1 MLDTFH
7 YSSSPFISV
16 LASLLGV
23 LLGFFLNNLSR
34 RGRIKIFQ
42 NNISIYYFEREPS
55 GGFSRQK
62 EMTDKTEIVEI
73 LLNLDFYNTSNYTRK
88 IARDVKINIINQK
101 SNFKLRLKNNETTKV
116 MAGMIHKDD
125 LKNIN
130 LLPNE
135 LMNLSISFGVNE
147 NFDEFKNSPWEL
159 VYYNENNKLVKVKIN
174 KEQLFA
180 ENK

>member
-1 MLDTFH
+1 MSDIF
-7 YSSSPFISV
+7 YNSSSPFISV

-42 NNISIYYFEREPS
+42 NNISICFLERDEY
-55 GGFSRQK
+55 GGFNSKK
-62 EMTDKTEIVEI
+62 EIIDKTEAVSVKM
-73 LLNLDFYNTSNYTRK
+73 NLDLYNTSSYSRK
-88 IARDVKINIINQK
+88 IARDIKMK
-101 SNFKLRLKNNETTKV
+101 FKGEHGTSFSNLNN
-116 MAGMIHKDD
+116 
-125 LKNIN
+125 LNNIN
-130 LLPNE
+130 LRPNE
-135 LMNLSISFGVNE
+135 LKNLSISFGVNV
-147 NFDEFKNSPWEL
+147 NLDEFKNSSWEL

>member
-1 MLDTFH
+1 MSDIFH
-7 YSSSPFISV
+7 YSSSPFISI
-16 LASLLGV
+16 LGTLLGV
-23 LLGFFLNNLSR
+23 LLGAFLNNLSR

-42 NNISIYYFEREPS
+42 NDISIYLLERDDY
-55 GGFSRQK
+55 GGYIPKK
-62 EMTDKTEIVEI
+62 EITDKTVSVSVKM
-73 LLNLDFYNTSNYTRK
+73 NLDLYNTSSYSRK
-88 IARDVKINIINQK
+88 IARDIKMKVNTKP
-101 SNFKLRLKNNETTKV
+101 NNYFV
-116 MAGMIHKDD
+116 DIHN
-125 LKNIN
+125 LNNIN

>member
-55 GGFSRQK
+55 GGFSHQK

>member
-7 YSSSPFISV
+7 YSSSPFISI
-16 LASLLGV
+16 LGTLLGV
-23 LLGFFLNNLSR
+23 LLGAFLNNLSR

-42 NNISIYYFEREPS
+42 NNISIYFEERDDY
-55 GGFSRQK
+55 GGYIPKK
-62 EMTDKTEIVEI
+62 EITDKTVSVSVKM
-73 LLNLDFYNTSNYTRK
+73 NLDLYNTSSYSRK
-88 IARDVKINIINQK
+88 IARNIK
-101 SNFKLRLKNNETTKV
+101 MKFKGEHGTSFSNLNN
-116 MAGMIHKDD
+116 
-125 LKNIN
+125 LNNIN

>member
-1 MLDTFH
+1 MSDIF
-7 YSSSPFISV
+7 YNSSSPFISV

-42 NNISIYYFEREPS
+42 NDISIYYFEREPS

-62 EMTDKTEIVEI
+62 EMTDKTEIIVEI
-73 LLNLDFYNTSNYTRK
+73 LLNLDFYNTSNYSRK
-88 IARDVKINIINQK
+88 IARDIKMK
-101 SNFKLRLKNNETTKV
+101 FKGEHGTSFSNLNN
-116 MAGMIHKDD
+116 
-125 LKNIN
+125 LNNIN

-135 LMNLSISFGVNE
+135 LMNLSISFGVSG
-147 NFDEFKNSPWEL
+147 NFDEIKNSPWEL
-159 VYYNENNKLVKVKIN
+159 VYYNDKNKLVKVKIN

>member
-1 MLDTFH
+1 MSDIF
-7 YSSSPFISV
+7 YNSSSPFISV

-42 NNISIYYFEREPS
+42 NDISIYISESDEY
-55 GGFSRQK
+55 GGFNSKK
-62 EMTDKTEIVEI
+62 EITDKTVSVSVKM
-73 LLNLDFYNTSNYTRK
+73 NLDLYNTSSYSRK
-88 IARDVKINIINQK
+88 IARDIKMKFKGEPRTSFSNINN
-101 SNFKLRLKNNETTKV
+101 SN
-116 MAGMIHKDD
+116 
-125 LKNIN
+125 NIN

-135 LMNLSISFGVNE
+135 LMNLSISFGVNV
-147 NFDEFKNSPWEL
+147 NFDEFKNSLWEL

>member
-1 MLDTFH
+1 MSDIF
-7 YSSSPFISV
+7 YNSSSPFISV

-42 NNISIYYFEREPS
+42 NNISIYYSEREPS

-62 EMTDKTEIVEI
+62 EMTDKTVSVSVKM
-73 LLNLDFYNTSNYTRK
+73 NLDLYNTSSYSRK
-88 IARDVKINIINQK
+88 IARDIKMKVNTKP
-101 SNFKLRLKNNETTKV
+101 NNYFV
-116 MAGMIHKDD
+116 DIHN
-125 LKNIN
+125 LNNIN

>member
-1 MLDTFH
+1 MSDIF
-7 YSSSPFISV
+7 YNSSSPFISV

-42 NNISIYYFEREPS
+42 NDISIYFLESDEY
-55 GGFSRQK
+55 GGYIPKK
-62 EMTDKTEIVEI
+62 EITDKTVSVSVKM
-73 LLNLDFYNTSNYTRK
+73 NLDLYNTSSYSRK
-88 IARDVKINIINQK
+88 IARDIKMK
-101 SNFKLRLKNNETTKV
+101 FKGEHGTSFSNLNN
-116 MAGMIHKDD
+116 
-125 LKNIN
+125 LNNIN

-135 LMNLSISFGVNE
+135 LMNLSISFGVNV
-147 NFDEFKNSPWEL
+147 NLDEIKNSPWEF
-159 VYYNENNKLVKVKIN
+159 VYYNEKNKLVKVKIN

>member
-1 MLDTFH
+1 MSDIF
-7 YSSSPFISV
+7 YNSSSPFISV

-42 NNISIYYFEREPS
+42 NDISIYYFEREPS
-55 GGFSRQK
+55 GGFSHQK
-62 EMTDKTEIVEI
+62 EMTDKTESVEI

-88 IARDVKINIINQK
+88 IARDIKMK
-101 SNFKLRLKNNETTKV
+101 FKGEHGTSFSNLNKLN
-116 MAGMIHKDD
+116 
-125 LKNIN
+125 NIN

-147 NFDEFKNSPWEL
+147 NFDEFKNSLWEL

>member
-1 MLDTFH
+1 MSDIFY

>member
-1 MLDTFH
+1 MINIILYVRHFF
-7 YSSSPFISV
+7 YNSSSPFISV
-16 LASLLGV
+16 LASLLGGV

-55 GGFSRQK
+55 GGFSHQK
-62 EMTDKTEIVEI
+62 EITDKTEIVEI

-116 MAGMIHKDD
+116 MDKDD
-125 LKNIN
+125 LK
-130 LLPNE
+130 
-135 LMNLSISFGVNE
+135 
-147 NFDEFKNSPWEL
+147 
-159 VYYNENNKLVKVKIN
+159 KI
-174 KEQLFA
+174 
-180 ENK
+180 

>member
-1 MLDTFH
+1 MSDIF
-7 YSSSPFISV
+7 YNSSSPFISV

-55 GGFSRQK
+55 GGFSHQK
-62 EMTDKTEIVEI
+62 EMTDKTESVEI
-73 LLNLDFYNTSNYTRK
+73 LLNLDLYNTSSYSRK
-88 IARDVKINIINQK
+88 IARDIKMK
-101 SNFKLRLKNNETTKV
+101 FKGEHGTSFSNLHNLN
-116 MAGMIHKDD
+116 
-125 LKNIN
+125 NIN

-135 LMNLSISFGVNE
+135 LMNLSISFGVNV
-147 NFDEFKNSPWEL
+147 NFDEFKNSLWEL

>member
-1 MLDTFH
+1 MSDIF
-7 YSSSPFISV
+7 YNSSSPFISV

-55 GGFSRQK
+55 GGFSHQK

-135 LMNLSISFGVNE
+135 LKNLSISFGVNE

>member
-1 MLDTFH
+1 MSDIF
-7 YSSSPFISV
+7 YNSSSPFISV

-62 EMTDKTEIVEI
+62 EITDKTVSVSVKM
-73 LLNLDFYNTSNYTRK
+73 NLDLYNTSSYSRK
-88 IARDVKINIINQK
+88 IARDIKMK
-101 SNFKLRLKNNETTKV
+101 FKGEHGTSFSNLNN
-116 MAGMIHKDD
+116 
-125 LKNIN
+125 LNNIN

>member
-1 MLDTFH
+1 MSDIF
-7 YSSSPFISV
+7 YNSSSPFISV

-42 NNISIYYFEREPS
+42 NDINIYFLESDEY
-55 GGFSRQK
+55 GGYIPKK
-62 EMTDKTEIVEI
+62 EITDKTVSVSVKM
-73 LLNLDFYNTSNYTRK
+73 NLDLYNTSSYSRK
-88 IARDVKINIINQK
+88 IARDIKMK
-101 SNFKLRLKNNETTKV
+101 FKGEHGTSFSNLNN
-116 MAGMIHKDD
+116 
-125 LKNIN
+125 LNNIN

-135 LMNLSISFGVNE
+135 LKNLSISFGVNE

-159 VYYNENNKLVKVKIN
+159 VYYNDKNKLVKVKIN

>member
-1 MLDTFH
+1 MSDIF
-7 YSSSPFISV
+7 YNSSSPFISV

-62 EMTDKTEIVEI
+62 EITDKTVSVSVKM
-73 LLNLDFYNTSNYTRK
+73 NLDLYNTSSYSRK
-88 IARDVKINIINQK
+88 IARDIKMK
-101 SNFKLRLKNNETTKV
+101 FKGEHGTSFSNLNKLN
-116 MAGMIHKDD
+116 
-125 LKNIN
+125 NIN

>member
-1 MLDTFH
+1 MSDIF
-7 YSSSPFISV
+7 YNSSSPFISV

-55 GGFSRQK
+55 GGFSHQK
-62 EMTDKTEIVEI
+62 EMTDKTESVEI

-116 MAGMIHKDD
+116 MDKDD

>member
-1 MLDTFH
+1 MSDIF
-7 YSSSPFISV
+7 YNSSSPFISV

-42 NNISIYYFEREPS
+42 NDINIYFLES
-55 GGFSRQK
+55 DDYGGYIPKK
-62 EMTDKTEIVEI
+62 EITDKTEAVSVKM
-73 LLNLDFYNTSNYTRK
+73 NLDLYNTSSYSRK
-88 IARDVKINIINQK
+88 IARDIKMK
-101 SNFKLRLKNNETTKV
+101 FKGEHGTSFSNLNN
-116 MAGMIHKDD
+116 
-125 LKNIN
+125 LNNIN

-147 NFDEFKNSPWEL
+147 NLDEFLNSSWEL

>member
-1 MLDTFH
+1 MSDIF
-7 YSSSPFISV
+7 YNSSSPFISV

-55 GGFSRQK
+55 GGFSHQK
-62 EMTDKTEIVEI
+62 EITDKTESVEI

-116 MAGMIHKDD
+116 MDKDD

>member
-1 MLDTFH
+1 MSDIF
-7 YSSSPFISV
+7 YNSSSPFISI
-16 LASLLGV
+16 LGTLLGV
-23 LLGFFLNNLSR
+23 LLGAFLNNLSR

-42 NNISIYYFEREPS
+42 NNISIYFVESDDY
-55 GGFSRQK
+55 GGYIPKK
-62 EMTDKTEIVEI
+62 EITDKTVSVSVKM
-73 LLNLDFYNTSNYTRK
+73 NLDLYNTSSYSRK
-88 IARDVKINIINQK
+88 IARDIKMK
-101 SNFKLRLKNNETTKV
+101 FKGEHGTSFSNLNN
-116 MAGMIHKDD
+116 
-125 LKNIN
+125 LNNIN

>member
-1 MLDTFH
+1 MSDIF
-7 YSSSPFISV
+7 YNSSSPFISV

-42 NNISIYYFEREPS
+42 NNISIYFLERDDY
-55 GGFSRQK
+55 GGYIPKK
-62 EMTDKTEIVEI
+62 EITDKTVSVSVKM
-73 LLNLDFYNTSNYTRK
+73 NLDLYNTSSYSRK
-88 IARDVKINIINQK
+88 IARDIKMK
-101 SNFKLRLKNNETTKV
+101 FKGEHGTSFSNLNN
-116 MAGMIHKDD
+116 
-125 LKNIN
+125 LNNIN

>member
-1 MLDTFH
+1 MSDIFY

-42 NNISIYYFEREPS
+42 NDISIYLFERDDY
-55 GGFSRQK
+55 GGYIPKK
-62 EMTDKTEIVEI
+62 EITDKTESVEI

>member
-1 MLDTFH
+1 MSDIF
-7 YSSSPFISV
+7 YNSSSPFISV

-42 NNISIYYFEREPS
+42 NNISIYCLERDEYDGYIPK
-55 GGFSRQK
+55 K
-62 EMTDKTEIVEI
+62 EITDKTVSMSVKM
-73 LLNLDFYNTSNYTRK
+73 NLDLYNTSSYSRK
-88 IARDVKINIINQK
+88 IARDIKMK
-101 SNFKLRLKNNETTKV
+101 FKGEHGTSFSNLHNLN
-116 MAGMIHKDD
+116 
-125 LKNIN
+125 NIN

-135 LMNLSISFGVNE
+135 LMNLSISFGVNV
-147 NFDEFKNSPWEL
+147 NFDEFKNSLWEL

>member
-1 MLDTFH
+1 MSDIF
-7 YSSSPFISV
+7 YNSSSPFISV

-42 NNISIYYFEREPS
+42 NDISIYYFEREPS

-135 LMNLSISFGVNE
+135 LMNLSISFGVNV

>member
-42 NNISIYYFEREPS
+42 NDISIYFFESDEY
-55 GGFSRQK
+55 GGYIPKK
-62 EMTDKTEIVEI
+62 EITDKTVSVSVKM
-73 LLNLDFYNTSNYTRK
+73 NLDLYNTSSYSRK
-88 IARDVKINIINQK
+88 IARDIKMK
-101 SNFKLRLKNNETTKV
+101 FKGEHGTSFSNLNN
-116 MAGMIHKDD
+116 
-125 LKNIN
+125 LNNIN

-135 LMNLSISFGVNE
+135 LMNLSISFGVSG
-147 NFDEFKNSPWEL
+147 NFDEIKNSPWEF
-159 VYYNENNKLVKVKIN
+159 VYYNEKNKLVKVKIN
-174 KEQLFA
+174 KDQLIA

>member
-1 MLDTFH
+1 MSDIF
-7 YSSSPFISV
+7 YNSSSPFISV

-42 NNISIYYFEREPS
+42 NNISIYFVESDDY
-55 GGFSRQK
+55 GGYIPKK
-62 EMTDKTEIVEI
+62 EITDKTGVVSVKM
-73 LLNLDFYNTSNYTRK
+73 NLDLYNTSSYSRK
-88 IARDVKINIINQK
+88 IARDIKMK
-101 SNFKLRLKNNETTKV
+101 FKGEHGTSFSNLNN
-116 MAGMIHKDD
+116 
-125 LKNIN
+125 LNNIN

-135 LMNLSISFGVNE
+135 LMNLSISFGVNV
-147 NFDEFKNSPWEL
+147 NFDEFKNSLWEL

>member
-1 MLDTFH
+1 MKLPKLWLD
-7 YSSSPFISV
+7 
-16 LASLLGV
+16 
-23 LLGFFLNNLSR
+23 N
-34 RGRIKIFQ
+34 
-42 NNISIYYFEREPS
+42 
-55 GGFSRQK
+55 
-62 EMTDKTEIVEI
+62 
-73 LLNLDFYNTSNYTRK
+73 
-88 IARDVKINIINQK
+88 
-101 SNFKLRLKNNETTKV
+101 
-116 MAGMIHKDD
+116 KDD

>member
-1 MLDTFH
+1 MSDIF
-7 YSSSPFISV
+7 YNSSSPFISI
-16 LASLLGV
+16 LGTLLGV
-23 LLGFFLNNLSR
+23 LLGAFLNNLSR

-42 NNISIYYFEREPS
+42 NDISIYFVESDDY
-55 GGFSRQK
+55 GGYIPKK
-62 EMTDKTEIVEI
+62 EITDKTVSVSVKM
-73 LLNLDFYNTSNYTRK
+73 NLDLYNTSSYSRK
-88 IARDVKINIINQK
+88 IARDIKMK
-101 SNFKLRLKNNETTKV
+101 FKGEHGTSFSNLNN
-116 MAGMIHKDD
+116 
-125 LKNIN
+125 LNNIN

>member
-42 NNISIYYFEREPS
+42 NDISIYFLESDEY
-55 GGFSRQK
+55 GGYIPKK
-62 EMTDKTEIVEI
+62 EITDKTVSVSVKM
-73 LLNLDFYNTSNYTRK
+73 NLDLYNTSSYSRK
-88 IARDVKINIINQK
+88 IARDIKMK
-101 SNFKLRLKNNETTKV
+101 FKGEHGTSFSNLNN
-116 MAGMIHKDD
+116 
-125 LKNIN
+125 LNNIN

-135 LMNLSISFGVNE
+135 LMNLSISFGVNV
-147 NFDEFKNSPWEL
+147 NFDEFKNSLWEL

>member
-1 MLDTFH
+1 MSDIF
-7 YSSSPFISV
+7 YNSSSPFISV

-42 NNISIYYFEREPS
+42 NNISIYFVESDDY
-55 GGFSRQK
+55 GGYIPKK
-62 EMTDKTEIVEI
+62 EITDKTVSVSVKM
-73 LLNLDFYNTSNYTRK
+73 NLDLYNTSSYSRK
-88 IARDVKINIINQK
+88 IARDIKMK
-101 SNFKLRLKNNETTKV
+101 FKGEHGTSFSNLNN
-116 MAGMIHKDD
+116 
-125 LKNIN
+125 LNNIN

>member
-1 MLDTFH
+1 MSDIF
-7 YSSSPFISV
+7 YNSSSPFISV

-42 NNISIYYFEREPS
+42 NDINIYFLES
-55 GGFSRQK
+55 DDYGGYIPKK
-62 EMTDKTEIVEI
+62 EITDKTGVVSVKM
-73 LLNLDFYNTSNYTRK
+73 NLDLYNTSSYSRK
-88 IARDVKINIINQK
+88 IARDIKMK
-101 SNFKLRLKNNETTKV
+101 FKGEHGTSFSNLNN
-116 MAGMIHKDD
+116 
-125 LKNIN
+125 LNNIN

-147 NFDEFKNSPWEL
+147 NLDEFLNSSWEL

>member
-1 MLDTFH
+1 MSDIF
-7 YSSSPFISV
+7 YNSSSPFISV

-42 NNISIYYFEREPS
+42 NDISIYYFEREPS
-55 GGFSRQK
+55 GGFSHQK
-62 EMTDKTEIVEI
+62 EITDKTEIVEI

-135 LMNLSISFGVNE
+135 LKNLSISFGVNE